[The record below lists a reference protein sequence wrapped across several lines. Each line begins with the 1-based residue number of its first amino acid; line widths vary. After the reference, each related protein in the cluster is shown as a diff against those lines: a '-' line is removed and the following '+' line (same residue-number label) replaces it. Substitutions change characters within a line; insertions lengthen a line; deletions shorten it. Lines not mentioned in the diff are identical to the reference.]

1 MATQSPAEPQPASDL
16 HRGGQPVD
24 PADRLDPDLV
34 GLHLQKHHLLGLDEV
49 LMYPP
54 ALQAGFLLP
63 AGDGAL
69 IEVEGGDDGLHRTA
83 VSKQRHHR
91 EYQPLRLVY
100 SVEGSTPALGE
111 GPPATLAAITA
122 LLLAVDHD
130 VTLSRTAVGAATSVV
145 TELPVRVHANTSLVW
160 RSETKQGCC
169 RARI

>member
-1 MATQSPAEPQPASDL
+1 MATQSPTEPQPTSHF

-34 GLHLQKHHLLGLDEV
+34 GLHLQKGHLPGLDEM

-69 IEVEGGDDGLHRTA
+69 IEVEGGHDGLHRTA
-83 VSKQRHHR
+83 VSKQRNHR

-100 SVEGSTPALGE
+100 SVEGITSAL
-111 GPPATLAAITA
+111 
-122 LLLAVDHD
+122 
-130 VTLSRTAVGAATSVV
+130 
-145 TELPVRVHANTSLVW
+145 
-160 RSETKQGCC
+160 
-169 RARI
+169 